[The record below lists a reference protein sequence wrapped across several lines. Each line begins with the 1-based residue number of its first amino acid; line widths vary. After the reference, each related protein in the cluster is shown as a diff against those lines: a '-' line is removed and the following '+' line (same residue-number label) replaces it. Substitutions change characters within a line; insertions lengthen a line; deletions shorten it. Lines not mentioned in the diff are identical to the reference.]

1 MDLTVSIDLVS
12 SEHKTVFTINDAI
25 MNISVQATYI
35 MIVIPD
41 IHQVPIGK
49 FELVVIGTISRVTE
63 ELARVPFEVL
73 Q

>member
-12 SEHKTVFTINDAI
+12 SEHKTVLTIDDINKS
-25 MNISVQATYI
+25 ISVQATSL

-49 FELVVIGTISRVTE
+49 FELVVIGTIS
-63 ELARVPFEVL
+63 
-73 Q
+73 